1 MYQVNSDKLSQ
12 FENQIDNPNRKV
24 SYKFTLKGAVLETNQ
39 IMDNPTITYDCGLE
53 QYSVGCALVTQLQMS
68 VKSDVLI
75 IPNDKIAIQV
85 GLDIYNEVTQQW
97 ETIYT
102 PLGVFYVD
110 TIEEKGIKKSIK
122 AYDGMFKLN
131 KGYFPTSKHTT
142 TQAIAND
149 IATSN
154 GYKIKGISNVSI
166 NNEQL
171 EGKTCLEMLSLVA
184 SAIGGH
190 VRISRDGSTI
200 EFIEPTNYGETYDES
215 DYTTPTIDDTTSYNI
230 TKLRVNY
237 SDQVTNDEGTVT
249 DEGYYEVGS
258 GTDANTL
265 AISNPLLK
273 GQKSQAQI
281 ILDKVKR
288 LNGYKRFDTSMP
300 LADFRLEPMDIITYI
315 KGEKECIVPILYMK
329 MTLSYKGVSIETQS
343 PTVAETK
350 SEFSFKGTLSQKVE
364 NIYTDIIQVKQL
376 TANKVTTDELEAT
389 VAKIEQLYVTK
400 VDADEIYANK
410 AEIGDLVAG
419 SIVVEDLKAQ
429 VAQVESLVANKANIT
444 DLNAINAT
452 INNLKADVAEIDDLI
467 SNSIISGIIQSGSIS
482 SDLLNIKNG
491 FIKDAMIDSVTASKI
506 NSGVINTNN
515 VTIQSNNGNMLL
527 QGNLLQ
533 FKDKNNKVRIQIG
546 QDTTGN
552 YTFTLY
558 DATGQGVLINEKGIQ
573 SSNAI
578 KDGLIVDSKVSS
590 NANISGSK
598 LNINSVYDEMNKD
611 GSKTLK
617 ASKVLLDEQN
627 QTLDVSFKEMTT
639 KQDELEDTMSTT
651 ITDLSVE
658 KGKISQLIQD
668 TTITT
673 SGGTT
678 KLKDAYNSTKST
690 VDSHTTQIGKMQTT
704 INANTGEITST
715 KNDVATIKA
724 DLNEIEL
731 GLSSVE
737 KNIGD
742 NYYTKSQTDSQI
754 KATKDSINLGI
765 SQTYE
770 TKTNVSSKVSS
781 TLTSAKQYADTKKSE
796 AISTA
801 SSDATSKANNA
812 LSSAKSYT
820 DTAKND
826 LNTAIGKKANSADV
840 YTKTEVYTKSQTDS
854 QIKATK
860 DAINLNVSQTYETKT
875 NVQTQINNI
884 QVGGTNL
891 VQNSD
896 FSNGTSKWS
905 SVSPW
910 GIHST
915 TTYGGKKVCYIS
927 RSGLTSDSWAELKSN
942 NISCKQGEMYTMSV
956 DIKTSGLIANTD
968 TATLFIWS
976 YDTNGGN
983 RKDVGSYALPTS
995 TDWVRYKCAGTI
1007 PSGST
1012 IVRACIT
1019 VKRNGTVYAT
1029 NFKLEKGNKAT
1040 DWSPCPS
1047 DVNGSITSAITESKN
1062 YADSQIKIAKDAINL
1077 GVSNTYE
1084 TKTNVTS
1091 KVNSAISTASS
1102 DATTKANNALSS
1114 AKSYADTKKTEAI
1127 NSANN
1132 TLNTTIANYYT
1143 KSQTDS
1149 QINVAKNAITQSVS
1163 NTYET
1168 KTNVQNKIDAIQV
1181 GGRNLWL
1188 RTKEY
1193 KANVDSI
1200 WVDNNDGIRV
1210 TNAPHTTIN
1219 GFGVQR
1225 IASAWTDISQ
1235 RVPIEP
1241 NTQYT
1246 LSAYIKWESAVGT
1259 LMFYDKASP
1268 QSNTNVTSQVG
1279 TSNYKRVSVTFNSNT
1294 GTVSTCRFECTTNTP
1309 YLIYGLKLEK
1319 GNKATDW
1326 SPAPEDMET
1335 TVSNLTQ
1342 RVTTAESKIT
1352 DTAITNTVKKNFY
1365 TKTETENAITSKGYA
1380 TQSQV
1385 QQTADNIQFKFTQS
1399 GGYNLVRN
1407 GNPKPHNYRNWWVS
1421 GNANWYSGRAAD
1433 IGVQTTDTNEAYAGS
1448 ATFKVQPGKAYSF
1461 NCWLMAE
1468 SNTKGTDVYFIGSAN
1483 DDGAYTEVHHLFTS
1497 GACGWTHV
1505 KKTFTTGSNINYG
1518 FIRIDNNGRKDT
1530 STGNNT
1536 VVFFSEVLLVQG
1548 SEYYPQWS
1556 PNPNEVY
1563 DGIIEMDKD
1572 GIKVSTSNGGWTDFT
1587 SAGMNV
1593 YNKSSMLSL
1602 GTRNGGLTYHNSKGY
1617 LGFTSESNISSY
1629 NVSGVTISTA
1639 NAGSYITLGT
1649 STTTDPFGGFTSRP
1663 ALSIAKEDIGDAN
1676 TSFYHQ
1682 GVNLH
1687 TTLNVNTKPIKQV
1700 GTMYYGI
1707 NGMTRTY
1714 ESTTGNLCLLGD
1726 NGVVLGYYQGNDIVT
1741 KFKIIEG
1748 SSASESYIDTYAH
1761 WRFHGWSLTDVANL
1775 SIKNNIKME
1784 TTATIQ
1790 FNSTA
1795 TYPSLI
1801 WEASNRLKLYGNDGI
1816 DFGYRNGSSNMPIFR
1831 LHEGADTAYRIESFS
1846 HWNFNNWNLENVG
1859 ILKPQRLQLPSTYG
1873 SNWIGLGT
1881 GDGNDYTTY
1890 NVKFRTHNGLA
1901 FTDNSDSATVIVQGR
1916 QGRIMGKNAYYVNC
1930 SRSLK
1935 SDIRSVI
1942 SEDDVT
1948 TFVAKEEETLDTN
1961 ISAET
1966 VCDFL
1971 DAIDVKTYVT
1981 DFKQEGA
1988 TQECFDI
1995 EKGNSLTLGYIADD
2009 IAEHPMFKYVG
2020 EKTNDGLYAINSNSL
2035 TTTLI
2040 VGYQQE
2046 KRKREQLEQRLL
2058 ELERLLKGDK

>member
-1 MYQVNSDKLSQ
+1 
-12 FENQIDNPNRKV
+12 
-24 SYKFTLKGAVLETNQ
+24 
-39 IMDNPTITYDCGLE
+39 MDNPTITYDCGLD
-53 QYSVGCALVTQLQMS
+53 QYGVGCALVTQLQMS

-75 IPNDKIAIQV
+75 IPNDKIAIEI

-131 KGYFPTSKHTT
+131 KGYFPTTKHTT

-154 GYKIKGISNVSI
+154 GYKIKGISNVTI

-171 EGKTCLEMLSLVA
+171 DGKTCLEMLSLVA

-300 LADFRLEPMDIITYI
+300 LADFRLDPMDFITYI

-329 MTLSYKGVSIETQS
+329 MTLSYKGISIETHS

-350 SEFSFKGTLSQKVE
+350 TEFSFKGTLSQKVE

-389 VAKIEQLYVTK
+389 VAKIEQLYVSK

-419 SIVVEDLKAQ
+419 TIVVEELKAQ
-429 VAQVESLVANKANIT
+429 IAEIDKAIINKADIE
-444 DLNAINAT
+444 DLNATNAT
-452 INNLKADVAEIDDLI
+452 INSLKATVAEIDNLI
-467 SNSIISGIIQSGSIS
+467 ADSILSEIIQSGSVS
-482 SDLLNIKNG
+482 SDLLNVKDG
-491 FIKDAMIDSVTASKI
+491 FIKDAMISSLSASKI
-506 NSGVINTNN
+506 ETGVINTNN
-515 VTIQSNNGNMLL
+515 VTIQSDNGNMLL

-546 QDTTGN
+546 QDTSGN

-558 DATGQGVLINEKGIQ
+558 DATGQGVLINQDGVQ

-578 KDGLIVDSKVSS
+578 KDGLIVDSKVSD

-598 LNINSVYDEMNKD
+598 LNISSVYDEMNAD

-617 ASKVLLDEQN
+617 ASKVMLDEQN

-639 KQDELEDTMSTT
+639 KQDELEESMSTA
-651 ITDLSVE
+651 ITDISVAQ
-658 KGKISQLIQD
+658 GQISQLIQN

-673 SGGTT
+673 SEGTT
-678 KLKDAYNSTKST
+678 TIKDAFNSIKST
-690 VDSHTTQIGKMQTT
+690 VDSHTTQIGK
-704 INANTGEITST
+704 
-715 KNDVATIKA
+715 
-724 DLNEIEL
+724 
-731 GLSSVE
+731 VE
-737 KNIGD
+737 
-742 NYYTKSQTDSQI
+742 
-754 KATKDSINLGI
+754 
-765 SQTYE
+765 
-770 TKTNVSSKVSS
+770 
-781 TLTSAKQYADTKKSE
+781 
-796 AISTA
+796 
-801 SSDATSKANNA
+801 
-812 LSSAKSYT
+812 
-820 DTAKND
+820 
-826 LNTAIGKKANSADV
+826 
-840 YTKTEVYTKSQTDS
+840 
-854 QIKATK
+854 
-860 DAINLNVSQTYETKT
+860 
-875 NVQTQINNI
+875 
-884 QVGGTNL
+884 
-891 VQNSD
+891 
-896 FSNGTSKWS
+896 
-905 SVSPW
+905 
-910 GIHST
+910 
-915 TTYGGKKVCYIS
+915 
-927 RSGLTSDSWAELKSN
+927 
-942 NISCKQGEMYTMSV
+942 
-956 DIKTSGLIANTD
+956 
-968 TATLFIWS
+968 
-976 YDTNGGN
+976 
-983 RKDVGSYALPTS
+983 
-995 TDWVRYKCAGTI
+995 
-1007 PSGST
+1007 ST
-1012 IVRACIT
+1012 I
-1019 VKRNGTVYAT
+1019 
-1029 NFKLEKGNKAT
+1029 
-1040 DWSPCPS
+1040 D
-1047 DVNGSITSAITESKN
+1047 DV
-1062 YADSQIKIAKDAINL
+1062 
-1077 GVSNTYE
+1077 E
-1084 TKTNVTS
+1084 T
-1091 KVNSAISTASS
+1091 
-1102 DATTKANNALSS
+1102 
-1114 AKSYADTKKTEAI
+1114 
-1127 NSANN
+1127 
-1132 TLNTTIANYYT
+1132 
-1143 KSQTDS
+1143 
-1149 QINVAKNAITQSVS
+1149 
-1163 NTYET
+1163 
-1168 KTNVQNKIDAIQV
+1168 
-1181 GGRNLWL
+1181 
-1188 RTKEY
+1188 
-1193 KANVDSI
+1193 
-1200 WVDNNDGIRV
+1200 
-1210 TNAPHTTIN
+1210 
-1219 GFGVQR
+1219 
-1225 IASAWTDISQ
+1225 
-1235 RVPIEP
+1235 
-1241 NTQYT
+1241 
-1246 LSAYIKWESAVGT
+1246 
-1259 LMFYDKASP
+1259 
-1268 QSNTNVTSQVG
+1268 
-1279 TSNYKRVSVTFNSNT
+1279 RVS
-1294 GTVSTCRFECTTNTP
+1294 
-1309 YLIYGLKLEK
+1309 
-1319 GNKATDW
+1319 
-1326 SPAPEDMET
+1326 
-1335 TVSNLTQ
+1335 
-1342 RVTTAESKIT
+1342 TAESKIT
-1352 DTAITNTVKKNFY
+1352 DTAITNVVKQNFY

-1629 NVSGVTISTA
+1629 NVSGVTLSTA
-1639 NAGSYITLGT
+1639 NNGSYIALGT
-1649 STTTDPFGGFTSRP
+1649 STATDPFGGFSSTP
-1663 ALSIAKEDIGDAN
+1663 ALSIAKADLGDSS
-1676 TSFYHQ
+1676 SFYRQ

-1687 TTLNVNTKPIKQV
+1687 TSLNVNTKPINRI
-1700 GTMYYGI
+1700 GTMYYGV
-1707 NGMTRTY
+1707 NGTTRTF
-1714 ESTTGNLCLLGD
+1714 ESTTGNLCLFGD
-1726 NGVVLGYYQGNDIVT
+1726 NGIRMGYYEGTTLVS
-1741 KFKIIEG
+1741 KFELTEG
-1748 SSASESYIDTYAH
+1748 SDKSTSYIDTYAH
-1761 WRFHGWSLTDVANL
+1761 WRFHGWNLTDVANL
-1775 SIKNNIKME
+1775 SIKNNLKME

-1816 DFGYRNGSSNMPIFR
+1816 DFGYR
-1831 LHEGADTAYRIESFS
+1831 EGATNKPVFKITEAASSSYKFESYG
-1846 HWNFNNWNLENVG
+1846 HWNFNNWNLDNVN
-1859 ILKPQRLQLPSTYG
+1859 ILKPRRLQLPSNYG
-1873 SNWIGLGT
+1873 SNWIELGT

-1890 NVKFRTHNGLA
+1890 NVKFRTHNGLV

-1948 TFVAKEEETLDTN
+1948 TFVAKEGESLDTN

-1971 DAIDVKTYVT
+1971 DTIDVKTYVT

-1988 TQECFDI
+1988 TQECFDV
-1995 EKGNSLTLGYIADD
+1995 EKGNSLTLGYVADD
-2009 IAEHPMFKYVG
+2009 IADHPMFKYVG

-2046 KRKREQLEQRLL
+2046 KRKREQLEERLVRL
-2058 ELERLLKGDK
+2058 EQLLKGDE